1 MTDQL
6 KKQLI
11 SDLSL
16 ADRAVNI
23 LEKSAHKATKLLEDA
38 KTRTLT
44 DDDRETFESL
54 TSRFGRALD
63 FILQKLLRTIDRIEL
78 TDDGS
83 LLDRVNRFKKRGVL
97 QDKVEYAVL
106 KDLRNQIVHEYI
118 IDETDRVVADVLQ
131 YVPVVMD
138 IYVRAKTYCIQH
150 GHFEIS

>member
-1 MTDQL
+1 MSDKL
-6 KKQLI
+6 KSQLI
-11 SDLSL
+11 SDFSL
-16 ADRAVNI
+16 AERAVSI
-23 LEKSAHKATKLLEDA
+23 LEKSATKASKLLEDA
-38 KTRTLT
+38 KTRTLS

-97 QDKVEYAVL
+97 QDKIDYAIL

-118 IDETDRVVADVLQ
+118 IDETDRVVSDVLI
-131 YVPVVMD
+131 YVPVVKD
-138 IYVRAKTYCIQH
+138 IFDRARIYCVQH
-150 GHFEIS
+150 SHLP